1 MQSVQLL
8 LQCRAVEESRVD
20 LKAKMPRT
28 GPEAKNKNEN
38 KNKKLHFTV
47 LVNI

>member
-8 LQCRAVEESRVD
+8 LQSRAVEECRVD

-28 GPEAKNKNEN
+28 GPEVKKTKKQKNGIS
-38 KNKKLHFTV
+38 LSS
-47 LVNI
+47 